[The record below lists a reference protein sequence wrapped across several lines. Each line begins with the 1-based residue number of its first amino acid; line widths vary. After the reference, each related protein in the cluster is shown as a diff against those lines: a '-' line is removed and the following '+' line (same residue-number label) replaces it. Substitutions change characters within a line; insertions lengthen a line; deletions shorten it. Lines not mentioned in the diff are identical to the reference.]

1 MNKSPLDAFPFLK
14 PSIQKS
20 PRLHTAVVLSPAEV
34 EVAFKD
40 YPVTALQKLR
50 GHWMLIG
57 AVNGNTYSAFKAN
70 AGDDIVAQ
78 MTVFPTTAGAL
89 YGVLTCQVGVHQHRF
104 VLPLFELEVVKF
116 LAAATKASINIY
128 LESSGELREG
138 MLYDCP
144 MPPEAFI
151 PVQRI
156 SQVVDL
162 GTRADFILELPSLLS
177 EMLTLKLMPSLNA
190 QDVGEVDVSILLPG
204 KER

>member
-1 MNKSPLDAFPFLK
+1 MNKSTLGAFPFLK
-14 PSIQKS
+14 PSLQKN

-40 YPVTALQKLR
+40 YPAMALQKLR

-57 AVNGNTYSAFKAN
+57 AVNGHTYSAFKAK

-78 MTVFPTTAGAL
+78 MTVFPTTAGAV

-116 LAAATKASINIY
+116 LAAATMASINIY
-128 LESSGELREG
+128 FESAGELREG

-144 MPPEAFI
+144 MPA
-151 PVQRI
+151 
-156 SQVVDL
+156 L
-162 GTRADFILELPSLLS
+162 GPLPTF
-177 EMLTLKLMPSLNA
+177 EMLPRVAAK
-190 QDVGEVDVSILLPG
+190 Q
-204 KER
+204 R

>member
-14 PSIQKS
+14 PSIQKN
-20 PRLHTAVVLSPAEV
+20 PRLHTAVLLSPAEV

-40 YPVTALQKLR
+40 SPAMALQKLR

-78 MTVFPTTAGAL
+78 MTVFPTTAGAV

-104 VLPLFELEVVKF
+104 VLLLFELEVVTF

-128 LESSGELREG
+128 LESAGELREG

-151 PVQRI
+151 HVQRI
-156 SQVVDL
+156 SKVVDL
-162 GTRADFILELPSLLS
+162 STRTDFILELPSLLS
-177 EMLTLKLMPSLNA
+177 EVLTLKLMSSLNA
-190 QDVGEVDVSILLPG
+190 QDVEEVDVSVLLPAS
-204 KER
+204 

>member
-14 PSIQKS
+14 PFIQKN
-20 PRLHTAVVLSPAEV
+20 PRLHTAVVMSPAEV

-40 YPVTALQKLR
+40 YPAMVRQKLR
-50 GHWMLIG
+50 DHWMLIG

-78 MTVFPTTAGAL
+78 MTVFPTTTGAF
-89 YGVLTCQVGVHQHRF
+89 YGVLICQVGAHQHRF

-116 LAAATKASINIY
+116 LAAATMASINIY
-128 LESSGELREG
+128 LESAGELREG

-144 MPPEAFI
+144 MPPEVFV

-156 SQVVDL
+156 SQVIDP
-162 GTRADFILELPSLLS
+162 GKRADFILELPSLLS
-177 EMLTLKLMPSLNA
+177 KVLTL
-190 QDVGEVDVSILLPG
+190 
-204 KER
+204 